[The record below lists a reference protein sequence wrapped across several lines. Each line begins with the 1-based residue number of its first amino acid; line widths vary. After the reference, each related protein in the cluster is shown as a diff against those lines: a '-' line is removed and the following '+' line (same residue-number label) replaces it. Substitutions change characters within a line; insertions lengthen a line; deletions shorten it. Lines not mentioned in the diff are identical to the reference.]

1 MLEELKKLLENSSK
15 KITVSYSVNSASCDD
30 MDTEEDKGGNK

>member
-1 MLEELKKLLENSSK
+1 MLEELKNLLENNNK

-30 MDTEEDKGGNK
+30 METEEEKRR

>member
-1 MLEELKKLLENSSK
+1 MLEELKNLLENSSK
-15 KITVSYSVNSASCDD
+15 KITVSYSVNSSSCDD